1 MTELTQRLL
10 EQLVDCQE
18 SDIPPL
24 RIIHLMASEI
34 MRMRAYGDMIPAP
47 DETLRQQAAVLL
59 KQFHNEGDIGRA
71 YKRVG
76 QLLKEKFDSDSYEL
90 IEQLALFVAGES
102 PVDDDSEWLEI
113 SLDMLRETEKV
124 INDAVGFGRTGDANL
139 HNTTLN
145 MVRKIIE
152 KSTNDSTTLVQKAFL
167 TQMKQA
173 VDEIVYGKS
182 VGLDERQGLLVR
194 LNAILPDAE

>member
-59 KQFHNEGDIGRA
+59 RQFHKEDEVGGA
-71 YKRVG
+71 YKRLG
-76 QLLKEKFDSDSYEL
+76 QLLKEKFGSDSYEL
-90 IEQLALFVAGES
+90 IEQLALFAAGES

-139 HNTTLN
+139 HNNTLN
-145 MVRKIIE
+145 MVRKFIE
-152 KSTNDSTTLVQKAFL
+152 KSTDDSTTLVQKAFL